1 MKKNFKNLA
10 EVKRHLQPGSKVII
24 NKFMQGFREERE
36 VVDNNTVGIT
46 TYSTQQINQEHFL
59 RTGERIFGT
68 EIELNWQK
76 AKDTVIRGNMIYFLM
91 NSDGYLDFKRGEVW
105 LTMEVL

>member
-24 NKFMQGFREERE
+24 NNFMQGFREERE

-46 TYSTQQINQEHFL
+46 TYSTQQINQEHF
-59 RTGERIFGT
+59 FK
-68 EIELNWQK
+68 NWRK
-76 AKDTVIRGNMIYFLM
+76 NFW
-91 NSDGYLDFKRGEVW
+91 N
-105 LTMEVL
+105 